1 MVICYNGKKEES
13 MRSKTTSQPA
23 GFRKLRAPS
32 GEVGPAATIT
42 GTFAA
47 NQRARSILKS
57 RPHQRGRFFRNPFL
71 RLEQAVIDQVRD
83 EVRED
88 LRNELRQEVQQMV
101 GKALEWQAEPDKA
114 GQPFQWETARPLGGG
129 IPEALRA
136 GASFKQCALQGAEM
150 LSSDNAAALIGITRE
165 ALRKR
170 RAAGTALGLEGGK
183 RGVRY
188 PAWQFDDNVLPY
200 LPAILAVF
208 RQRDDWGKYLF
219 FTQPEPL
226 LGGQSPLD
234 ALHNGQGQEVV
245 RIAAVLSED
254 EA

>member
-1 MVICYNGKKEES
+1 MPICYNVKKEGN
-13 MRSKTTSQPA
+13 MRSKTTSQRA
-23 GFRKLRAPS
+23 GFRKLRAS
-32 GEVGPAATIT
+32 AGDVGPVATIT

-47 NQRARSILKS
+47 KQRARSVLKS
-57 RPHQRGRFFRNPFL
+57 RAHSKVRFVKHPFF

-101 GKALEWQAEPDKA
+101 GKALDWQAEAGKA
-114 GQPFQWETARPLGGG
+114 GQPFKWEIDRPLGGG
-129 IPEALRA
+129 MAEALRG
-136 GASFKQCALQGAEM
+136 GANFKQRALQAAEM

-170 RAAGTALGLEGGK
+170 RAAGMALGLEGGK

-188 PAWQFDDNVLPY
+188 PAWQFDDDVLPH
-200 LPAILAVF
+200 LPAILSAF

-234 ALHNGQGQEVV
+234 ALHDGQGKEVV

>member
-1 MVICYNGKKEES
+1 
-13 MRSKTTSQPA
+13 MRSKTTSQPT
-23 GFRKLRAPS
+23 GFRKVRAPAS
-32 GEVGPAATIT
+32 YGGPVATIT

-47 NQRARSILKS
+47 KQRARSALKS
-57 RPHQRGRFFRNPFL
+57 LPYSRVRFLKNPFL

-101 GKALEWQAEPDKA
+101 GKALDWQVEADKA
-114 GQPFQWETARPLGGG
+114 GQLFKWETDRPLGGG
-129 IPEALRA
+129 MAEALRA
-136 GASFKQCALQGAEM
+136 GANFKQCALQGAEM
-150 LSSDNAAALIGITRE
+150 LSSDNAAALVGITRE

-188 PAWQFDDNVLPY
+188 PAWQFDDNVLPH
-200 LPAILAVF
+200 LAAILAVF
-208 RQRDDWGKYLF
+208 QHRDDWGKYLF

-234 ALHNGQGQEVV
+234 ALHNGQGKEVV